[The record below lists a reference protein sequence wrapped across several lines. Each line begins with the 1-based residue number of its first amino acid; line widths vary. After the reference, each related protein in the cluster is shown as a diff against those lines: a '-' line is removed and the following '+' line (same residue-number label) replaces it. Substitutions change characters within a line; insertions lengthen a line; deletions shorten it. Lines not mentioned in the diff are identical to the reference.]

1 MSQRMTRAWR
11 ERGREPAV
19 RAARCAPALVLLLA
33 LACAPG
39 LRPSGAAGTTRAA
52 GPPAQIDRAID
63 PGLAGALRAGARAGP
78 ASSATARALREQ
90 LARAGYF
97 EATLGAY
104 PDSLWVIDGGP
115 RVRGG
120 RLEWTA
126 LDSLP
131 AGLALRGGAFSI
143 SPDEPADVAI
153 ADRIA
158 EAMAALADRGHPL
171 ARVTLAGCRI
181 DDSLRV
187 RLTLDPGPRARIER
201 VRFAGRSTTREAHLE
216 RVIEWHGPETYRA
229 QRWRDARDALLAT
242 GLFAQV
248 DDPRLLLAG
257 EGTRAAGDPIGCE
270 LLFTV
275 RENRMSGVNGL
286 VGYANRPDASGS
298 RARWSGFLDLEL
310 GNLFGTG
317 RAARLY
323 WQGLAEDQSRFELA
337 WREPYLWRLPVG
349 LDVALTHAQEET
361 LYADTR
367 LRTDLLWKPGHDW
380 RVRIGW
386 GRGRLVMGAGTVGA
400 LTRNSTRFGIERVA
414 PQAERSPRGTRF
426 AGEIEQTRGAG
437 PTLLRATHASLMWLT
452 RGPWRLVVEHQSGW
466 LSGPDSLLR
475 SDLFL
480 VGGAR
485 SLRGSDEGEY
495 RATRFLLQRVEFG
508 PRLDERG
515 GRLYLLVDAA
525 WLEAW
530 KASGAGLY
538 GRPGG
543 RAWHGAIG
551 AGLQLEG
558 RTGLVRLEYA
568 VADGEPLLRGRLHLG
583 VGGSF

>member
-1 MSQRMTRAWR
+1 MSQRMARAWR
-11 ERGREPAV
+11 ERGRGSAV
-19 RAARCAPALVLLLA
+19 RAARCAPALALLLA

-63 PGLAGALRAGARAGP
+63 PALAGALRAGARAAP
-78 ASSATARALREQ
+78 ASSATARALGEQ

-97 EATLGAY
+97 EATLGVY

-171 ARVTLAGCRI
+171 ARVTLAGYRI

-257 EGTRAAGDPIGCE
+257 EGARGAGDPIGCE

-275 RENRMSGVNGL
+275 RENRMSAVNGL

-337 WREPYLWRLPVG
+337 WREPYLGRLPVG

-525 WLEAW
+525 WVEAW

-543 RAWHGAIG
+543 HAWHGAIG